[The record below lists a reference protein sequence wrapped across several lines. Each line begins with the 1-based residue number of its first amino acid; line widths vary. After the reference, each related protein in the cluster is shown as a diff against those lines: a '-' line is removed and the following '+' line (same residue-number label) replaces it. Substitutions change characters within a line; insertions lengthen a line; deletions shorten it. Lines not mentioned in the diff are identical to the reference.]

1 MQNGL
6 LRKKVNLPS
15 LKLKTTKILQLARSQ
30 SASSVKKSMG
40 QMSAGIYKQNVIIVI
55 TLVTL
60 QSFVRRN
67 QLFQGPVRQKS
78 LLRVP
83 KGFFLPSINCQL
95 YRPHLAL

>member
-6 LRKKVNLPS
+6 LRKKVNLLS

-30 SASSVKKSMG
+30 SASSVKKNMG

-55 TLVTL
+55 MLVTL

-67 QLFQGPVRQKS
+67 RLFQGPVRRKS
-78 LLRVP
+78 LLRIP
-83 KGFFLPSINCQL
+83 KAFFLPSINCHL